1 MVKTI
6 RLLLEYGCS
15 PVWLYDEEG
24 GVIDTRLPDELRN
37 DTELDANGVDTEQY
51 LTKLFS
57 QPVGTISLPFN
68 T

>member
-1 MVKTI
+1 MAVFN
-6 RLLLEYGCS
+6 E
-15 PVWLYDEEG
+15 
-24 GVIDTRLPDELRN
+24 DTRVKIPATIQFL
-37 DTELDANGVDTEQY
+37 NGVDTEQY